1 MCLSEA
7 LGSFAMSRNKIT
19 EDQWRDILNRLVL
32 RPRLKAAA
40 RAAGI
45 DASTLF
51 AKIKA
56 SIENP
61 DDHKLVWLDKLDTFA
76 NHVTLARKLSIV
88 ELDRAALTLGLEG
101 HSQPRYHEGRPVY
114 VRDPEIEADA
124 LTLDEFD
131 WIEKYGINRRRDDTY
146 LRRDG
151 KLVQEMVTSP
161 PNAQLVSKLLSSLI
175 PEYSERSE
183 VTHTHQGSVWIE
195 GQTTPAQLSS
205 SSSRDNLLGFGA
217 APSEQQQRPSNTLAA
232 PRPCANSADFDARFR
247 KKLLREVVLFRDSDG
262 KLLPPLPGP
271 DGDVVVAGTI
281 QARAFEDEG
290 IPVTLVHPTVL
301 LDEGFENQWLRDL
314 APAWKPKPKPKS
326 APPTEQEREAV
337 AVKAAA
343 KIVEREQPG
352 KASARRDSENIGK
365 PNYGRNGFRV
375 VR

>member
-1 MCLSEA
+1 
-7 LGSFAMSRNKIT
+7 MSRNKIT

-76 NHVTLARKLSIV
+76 NHVSLARKLSIV

-114 VRDPEIEADA
+114 VRDPEIEADS
-124 LTLDEFD
+124 LTLSDDD
-131 WIEKYGINRRRDDTY
+131 WIFKYGNRRRDDTY

-205 SSSRDNLLGFGA
+205 PSSRDNLLGFGA

-232 PRPCANSADFDARFR
+232 PRPCATSADFDARFR

-290 IPVTLVHPTVL
+290 IPVTVVHPTVL